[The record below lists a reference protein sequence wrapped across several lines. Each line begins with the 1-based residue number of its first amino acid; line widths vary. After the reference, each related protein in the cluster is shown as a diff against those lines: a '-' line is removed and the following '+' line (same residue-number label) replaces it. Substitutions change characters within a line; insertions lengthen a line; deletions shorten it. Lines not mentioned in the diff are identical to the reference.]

1 MKEHFLTYFGGKKL
15 IQILETDS
23 GLIISLNIHEW
34 VDIDKSKNVEEETM
48 KKFVEKSLFM
58 EYILKKIV
66 EFECQ
71 VKAYTAFEYN
81 KKVERENLKEEITS
95 MIKKYM
101 NIKSVGLL

>member
-1 MKEHFLTYFGGKKL
+1 MLTNFGGEKF
-15 IQILETDS
+15 IQVLETDA

-34 VDIDKSKNVEEETM
+34 VDIDESKKVKEETM
-48 KKFVEKSLFM
+48 KKFVEKSLFV

-71 VKAYTAFEYN
+71 VKAYTAFEYDR
-81 KKVERENLKEEITS
+81 KVERENLKEEMTS

-101 NIKSVGLL
+101 NIQSVGLL